1 MATAT
6 KKARAAATV
15 AGRPHAR
22 ASKRSPL
29 EFAVHEDNTGEYH
42 WEIVG
47 HNGASL
53 VKSGGFASYHDA
65 EHAARYV
72 YEGAG
77 GARFE
82 PRLEDDRPLASV

>member
-6 KKARAAATV
+6 KKARAAAAV
-15 AGRPHAR
+15 AGRPHTH
-22 ASKRSPL
+22 ASTPSPL
-29 EFAVHEDNTGEYH
+29 EFVVHQDNTGAYH

-47 HNGASL
+47 RDGASF
-53 VKSGGFASYHDA
+53 VKSAGFASHRDA
-65 EHAARYV
+65 ERAARLV

-82 PRLEDDRPLASV
+82 PRLEDDRPLVAV

>member
-6 KKARAAATV
+6 KKARAAMTV
-15 AGRPHAR
+15 AGRPHTR
-22 ASKRSPL
+22 ASTRSPL

-47 HNGASL
+47 RDGASL
-53 VKSGGFASYHDA
+53 ARSVGFASHHDA
-65 EHAARYV
+65 ERAARHV

-82 PRLEDDRPLASV
+82 PRLEDGRPLVSV